1 MFSKKAFAPLFIT
14 LVLFLICVTYSPSSK
29 TTKYGILGITEGEAL
44 VFEDETPN
52 CERIGNNEGM
62 SRETC
67 TIKMERGGFLS
78 IDSIQ
83 VNDSVNENVKEF
95 RQSDWDAWNN
105 TGNMYTYDLPKWEDR
120 AAENSEDDET
130 GEDDTEHT
138 SGKRRKKEKEQEFES
153 FYEEYYLIDVLTIG
167 GIAIILIIIYLRW
180 RKKKYG
186 QGPKEE

>member
-29 TTKYGILGITEGEAL
+29 AIEYGTLVIPEGEEL
-44 VFEDETPN
+44 VFVDESPC
-52 CERIGNNEGM
+52 CERIGNDEMISLENW
-62 SRETC
+62 
-67 TIKMERGGFLS
+67 TIKMEGGGFLS

-83 VNDSVNENVKEF
+83 VNDSMNENVKDL
-95 RQSDWDAWNN
+95 RQSDGDGWNN

-130 GEDDTEHT
+130 GEDDTEHP
-138 SGKRRKKEKEQEFES
+138 SGKRRKKEMEEEFES

-167 GIAIILIIIYLRW
+167 GIAIILIIVYLRW
-180 RKKKYG
+180 RKKKHEEG
-186 QGPKEE
+186 QKEE